1 MGFFDDVLKMPGVGD
16 FIGGGIED
24 HYARKRQNRSHRW
37 AEHMSNTHYQR
48 MMTDMRKAGLNP
60 ILAGKFSGGGVP
72 SSGSGSPVSKPNPI
86 LVQAQ
91 VQSAK
96 EQARLASE
104 NAEQQHLNTL
114 FYKGQLPK
122 GMTAPVQATN
132 RASNLG
138 GSMVLEA
145 ILGKMRSNAKEGVSV
160 ENIIRNIISSVKQ
173 KINPPYE
180 GSMDSDQL
188 KKAGF
193 ILRFGKGK
201 PHWWNR
207 DTGEK
212 IYVQK

>member
-1 MGFFDDVLKMPGVGD
+1 MLKAAIGD

-24 HYARKRQNRSHRW
+24 HYARKRQRRSHAW
-37 AEHMSNTHYQR
+37 QEHMSNTHYQR

-96 EQARLASE
+96 EQARLAGE

-132 RASNLG
+132 KASNLG
-138 GSMVLEA
+138 GSMILEA
-145 ILGKMRSNAKEGVSV
+145 ILDKMRSNAKEGVSID
-160 ENIIRNIISSVKQ
+160 NILKNISSSVKQ
-173 KINPPYE
+173 YIKPKYE
-180 GSMDSDQL
+180 GSREPEDL

-193 ILRFGKGK
+193 ILRVPTKGK
-201 PHWWNR
+201 AYWWNKKTKER
-207 DTGEK
+207 F
-212 IYVQK
+212 YVD